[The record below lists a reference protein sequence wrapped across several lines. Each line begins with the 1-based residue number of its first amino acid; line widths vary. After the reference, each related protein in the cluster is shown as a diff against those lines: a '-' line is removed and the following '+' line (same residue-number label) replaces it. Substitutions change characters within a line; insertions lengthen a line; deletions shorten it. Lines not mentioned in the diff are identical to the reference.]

1 MKVGDRLTLRVNAL
15 AQGGDGVGRVRD
27 FVVFVSG
34 GLPEEE
40 CRVTLTEVHKH
51 YAWAEVEEVL
61 GPSRDRVC
69 PPCTVFGVCGGC
81 QWQMLSYPAQLE
93 AKRNLIREALQRVG
107 GVQKPDVAPVL
118 GMEEPWRFRNKA
130 QLPVVVK
137 KGKLVAGYYRRGTH
151 DPVEFESCL
160 IQDPALDCFRQIFK
174 ALWQRHNLPV
184 YHERTRAP
192 GLRHLVAR
200 AGRGTGEVL
209 AILVINKGKVPDSLV
224 LEAKKA
230 LPGLVGIV
238 LNFNSRPGNVILGE
252 RFLTLWGR
260 DYLYETIGSLRLR
273 ISAGSFFQ
281 TNTRQTGALYQ
292 QVREMAG
299 LSGRERVLDLYSGVG
314 GIALF
319 IAPEAGSVLGIEE
332 EGSAFRD
339 ACKNAALNK
348 IGNIRFL
355 PGRVERQKE
364 ALMDADVVIVDPPRS
379 GCSPEALSALARSQ
393 ARRMVYVSCNPATL
407 ARDVKFL
414 GVKGFRL
421 TRVVPVDLFPQ
432 SFHIEAVARLDR

>member
-1 MKVGDRLTLRVNAL
+1 VNDL
-15 AQGGDGVGRVRD
+15 AYGGDGVGRVGD

-40 CRVTLTEVHKH
+40 CRVTLTEVHKR
-51 YAWAEVEEVL
+51 YARAEVETVL
-61 GPSRDRVC
+61 QPSPDRVF
-69 PPCTVFGVCGGC
+69 PPCPVFGVCGGC
-81 QWQMLSYPAQLE
+81 QWQMLAYYAQLE
-93 AKRNLIREALQRVG
+93 AKRRLVRETLERVG
-107 GVQKPDVAPVL
+107 GIPEPDVESVFA
-118 GMEEPWRFRNKA
+118 MDEPWRFRNKA
-130 QLPVVVK
+130 QFPVA
-137 KGKLVAGYYRRGTH
+137 GKNGSLAVGYYRKGTH
-151 DPVEFESCL
+151 DLVEFESCL
-160 IQDPALDCFRQIFK
+160 IQDPSLDRFRQTFK
-174 ALWQRHNLPV
+174 ALWQTHNLPV
-184 YHERTRAP
+184 YHERSRAP

-209 AILVINKGKVPDSLV
+209 AILVINKGQVPDSLV

-238 LNFNSRPGNVILGE
+238 LNINSRPGNVILGE

-260 DYLYETIGSLRLR
+260 DYLYENIGSLRLR

-281 TNTRQTGALYQ
+281 TNTRQTGVLYQ

-314 GIALF
+314 GIALLL
-319 IAPEAGSVLGIEE
+319 APEAESVLGIEE
-332 EGSAFRD
+332 ESSAFRD

-355 PGRVERQKE
+355 PGRVERQKD

-393 ARRMVYVSCNPATL
+393 ARRMVYVSCNPTTL

-414 GVKGFRL
+414 NEKGFRL
-421 TRVVPVDLFPQ
+421 ARVVPVDLFPQ

>member
-1 MKVGDRLTLRVNAL
+1 
-15 AQGGDGVGRVRD
+15 
-27 FVVFVSG
+27 
-34 GLPEEE
+34 
-40 CRVTLTEVHKH
+40 
-51 YAWAEVEEVL
+51 
-61 GPSRDRVC
+61 
-69 PPCTVFGVCGGC
+69 
-81 QWQMLSYPAQLE
+81 
-93 AKRNLIREALQRVG
+93 
-107 GVQKPDVAPVL
+107 
-118 GMEEPWRFRNKA
+118 
-130 QLPVVVK
+130 
-137 KGKLVAGYYRRGTH
+137 
-151 DPVEFESCL
+151 
-160 IQDPALDCFRQIFK
+160 
-174 ALWQRHNLPV
+174 
-184 YHERTRAP
+184 
-192 GLRHLVAR
+192 
-200 AGRGTGEVL
+200 
-209 AILVINKGKVPDSLV
+209 

-260 DYLYETIGSLRLR
+260 DYLYETIGPLRLR

-281 TNTRQTGALYQ
+281 TNTRQTGVLYQ

-314 GIALF
+314 GIAFFL
-319 IAPEAGSVLGIEE
+319 APEAESVLGIEE

-355 PGRVERQKE
+355 PGRVERQKD

-393 ARRMVYVSCNPATL
+393 ARRMVYVSCNPTTL

-414 GVKGFRL
+414 NGKGFRPA
-421 TRVVPVDLFPQ
+421 RVVPVDLFPH
-432 SFHIEAVARLDR
+432 SYHIEVVVRLDR